1 LLNDRAVNTARE
13 HQLTGKKNVCIKKYM
28 YRLKEER
35 KREREGKKFLSSRHS
50 GALCFARYTCEW
62 EWYLSGGTCL

>member
-1 LLNDRAVNTARE
+1 
-13 HQLTGKKNVCIKKYM
+13 M
-28 YRLKEER
+28 YRFKEER
-35 KREREGKKFLSSRHS
+35 KENEKEKNILSSRHS